1 MIIINKDNIDFL
13 IEKSRIKHT
22 AKEEIIAVT
31 NQLFEVQEILL
42 QMESDTTIY
51 SFEAYIEAKDLEHT
65 LINYLSTLT
74 GGVRW

>member
-1 MIIINKDNIDFL
+1 MIIINKDNIDLL

-42 QMESDTTIY
+42 QMESDTIIY
-51 SFEAYIEAKDLEHT
+51 SFYAYIEAKDLEHT
-65 LINYLSTLT
+65 LINYLATLT